1 MYAHDVSWTKIRL
14 MMSFSINQGWDTIK
28 VDLFNAFVQDTLV
41 EDVYLDLPYYF
52 YSSNGEYR
60 SNMELN

>member
-1 MYAHDVSWTKIRL
+1 
-14 MMSFSINQGWDTIK
+14 MSFRINQGWDTRK

-52 YSSNGEYR
+52 DSSNGEYI
-60 SNMELN
+60 SNME